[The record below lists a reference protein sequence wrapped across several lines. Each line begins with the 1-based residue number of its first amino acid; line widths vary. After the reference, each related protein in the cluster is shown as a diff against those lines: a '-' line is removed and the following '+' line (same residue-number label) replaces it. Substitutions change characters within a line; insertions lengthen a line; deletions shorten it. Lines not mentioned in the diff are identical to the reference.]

1 MGAIASLCP
10 MSLWLDEGLVR
21 MMGRTADIVPE
32 FIKASGHNFSSGEVL
47 IDSDESREV
56 QVSRVR
62 ILSEAGAV
70 TTIGE
75 CADPLKIEMMFE
87 VRRRLPGLYA
97 YMEVRRPD
105 ATTVLVSDSTDTVP
119 NPLDGLPVG
128 RHRVTA
134 TIPARLLAPGKYD
147 VYLNLAGIAGSEFNV
162 HSPGV
167 VGSFRLYDSKSVRG
181 NDRTG
186 FFSTLLKW
194 QSAPISTGEE

>member
-1 MGAIASLCP
+1 
-10 MSLWLDEGLVR
+10 
-21 MMGRTADIVPE
+21 
-32 FIKASGHNFSSGEVL
+32 
-47 IDSDESREV
+47 
-56 QVSRVR
+56 
-62 ILSEAGAV
+62 
-70 TTIGE
+70 
-75 CADPLKIEMMFE
+75 MMFE